1 MRDTVARLSSK
12 EFDRL
17 LFSRSEAEW
26 TEVCHQ
32 IKSRRGGK
40 YPPDWYARVLQAGVL
55 ESASRGWRARRKRQ
69 ETRDDRAPRLVLRR
83 IVGGVDIDADDDTD
97 PLTSRTE
104 PPVKIPTPA
113 EIAARC
119 PQCLLCGRRPSYAG
133 YWIVAGP
140 AARLLNVP
148 PGKSRVIA
156 YMLCKSC
163 QRKGDVQRRIEA
175 KIIGETQVI
184 AGNPAAN

>member
-83 IVGGVDIDADDDTD
+83 IVGGVDIDADDGPD
-97 PLTSRTE
+97 PLTSRTA
-104 PPVKIPTPA
+104 PPMIPTPNDV
-113 EIAARC
+113 ARRLRH
-119 PQCLLCGRRPSYAG
+119 CLLCGRRPHFVG
-133 YWIVAGP
+133 YWAPAGP

-175 KIIGETQVI
+175 KIIGEVQVI
-184 AGNPAAN
+184 AGNPEAN